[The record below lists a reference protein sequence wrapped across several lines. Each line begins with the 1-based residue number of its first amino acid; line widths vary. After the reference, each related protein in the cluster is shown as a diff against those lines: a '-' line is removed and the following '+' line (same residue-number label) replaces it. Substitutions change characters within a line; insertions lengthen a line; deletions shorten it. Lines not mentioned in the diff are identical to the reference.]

1 MAEYSSMNYARLTK
15 GGFLLGVGLLLFGA
29 LGGIVGKAL
38 FGTLPEWETTL
49 FLFSEGTGIL
59 IGVFSVCVFGVIM
72 PLVE

>member
-1 MAEYSSMNYARLTK
+1 
-15 GGFLLGVGLLLFGA
+15 LFGA